1 MEIRR
6 PFATIAGKRM
16 AWAKGTAVTGA
27 KGFVFLAGATG
38 RDPKTGEVVAGG
50 MDAQMK
56 VIFEDIKSRLE
67 ELGTSLENI
76 CHIRMDWTDPTGVM
90 DALEKVWKEYCP
102 RFAEDNPDRDPPAM
116 TGLGVA
122 ALHAPGMLI
131 EVSVIAAIP

>member
-6 PFATIAGKRM
+6 PPAKLGPKR
-16 AWAKGTAVTGA
+16 AEWAKGTAVTGA
-27 KGFVFLAGATG
+27 RGFVFLGGVTG
-38 RDPKTGEVVAGG
+38 RDPKTGDVVPGI
-50 MDAQMK
+50 DAQMK
-56 VIFEDIKSRLE
+56 VIFEEVKSRLE

-76 CHIRMDWTDPTGVM
+76 CHIRMDWTDPAGVI
-90 DALEKVWKEYCP
+90 DALQKVWKEYCP

-131 EVSVIAAIP
+131 EVTVIAAIP